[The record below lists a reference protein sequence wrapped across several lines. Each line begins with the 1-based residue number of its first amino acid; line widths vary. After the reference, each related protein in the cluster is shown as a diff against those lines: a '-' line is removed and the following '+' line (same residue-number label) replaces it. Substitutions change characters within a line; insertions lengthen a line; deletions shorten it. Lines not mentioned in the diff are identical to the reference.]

1 MRPLVLI
8 TEDIALARAFLA
20 SLVPFSVVYRQA
32 KVRGGKVQP
41 LKDVPLGICV
51 MVGADVLLNEAARES
66 LATLKWMPRGMT
78 PAFVACEAEARKLE
92 ASDIAP
98 YLDFVELRRAA

>member
-20 SLVPFSVVYRQA
+20 ALFLAPVVYRQA
-32 KVRGGKVQP
+32 KVKRGKVQP
-41 LKDVPLGICV
+41 LKDVPIGICV
-51 MVGADVLLNEAARES
+51 MVGAELLFNSSARDS
-66 LATLKWMPRGMT
+66 LATLEWMPRGMT
-78 PAFVACEAEARKLE
+78 PVFIACEAEARKLE

-98 YLDFVELRRAA
+98 YLDLVELRRAA